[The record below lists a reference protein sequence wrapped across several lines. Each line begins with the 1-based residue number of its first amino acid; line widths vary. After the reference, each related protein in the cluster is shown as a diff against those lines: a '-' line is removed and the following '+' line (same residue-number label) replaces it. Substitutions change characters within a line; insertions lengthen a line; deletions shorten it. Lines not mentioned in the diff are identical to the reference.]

1 MALRVEEHLDMAHI
15 VGVGA
20 FEIRK
25 GEIEEIPLGDQHGHA
40 LIVDVEKV
48 LQLPEL
54 IGAAQ
59 CLNRPERQGDAVAS
73 REREHQLGLEATL
86 DVDVQLA
93 FRQAADQ
100 LFLLRHDWP
109 SAGRPHGRQRN
120 VP

>member
-1 MALRVEEHLDMAHI
+1 MAHI
-15 VGVGA
+15 VGMDA

-25 GEIEEIPLGDQHGHA
+25 GEIEEILLGDQHGHA
-40 LIVDVEKV
+40 LIVNVEKV

-59 CLNRPERQGDAVAS
+59 CLNRPEWQGDAVAP
-73 REREHQLGLEATL
+73 REREHQLGLEAAL

-100 LFLLRHDWP
+100 LFLLWHDWP
-109 SAGRPHGRQRN
+109 SARRRHERRRN